1 MTITPEGNIVAT
13 GSVQGD
19 FELDSGGD
27 SDGYVRM
34 YSPDGTHIWTAQI
47 QEQYWDI
54 IFGIVS
60 DKNGD
65 LYIAGYTQN
74 TLGEFNLNEG
84 GPYADAFL
92 RKYRND
98 GSVAWTDVF
107 GTSGN
112 DEIRGMAIGENGDI
126 VVAGMT
132 SGLLSNGTDQGGA
145 GRDAFIRKYSIP
157 RPGPSNLV
165 LVSSDGQVDVSW
177 SSPAIDPNETISSY
191 TVTSNPE
198 DLTCTTST
206 TSCAVTGLTN
216 GTTYAFSIAATYSD
230 GVASLPVQ
238 TNSPGTPTG
247 PPSVPLNVSA
257 QAGNAQA
264 TISWQTPNSDGGTA
278 ITSYT
283 ATSSPGNLTCLT
295 SSNQCI
301 ITGLTNG
308 VDYTFT
314 VIATN
319 AGGNGASSDASNT
332 VLSLSLTRQLR

>member
-1 MTITPEGNIVAT
+1 MTVASDGSIYFAGTTQGNLAPGGEGGLRDAFIGKYQADGTQSWVIEFGTSSSEYVEEISELPNGNILVAGSTDGTIEGANNGTSFDVFLAEYDPAGNLIWVDEFGAPSTDWADALAISPDGEIYVGGFSHNDISCECSDPAISGVTDAFIRKYNLDRSVAWTEQFGSDGTDYLYSMTITPEGNIVAT

-112 DEIRGMAIGENGDI
+112 DEIRGMAIGENGDK
-126 VVAGMT
+126 
-132 SGLLSNGTDQGGA
+132 SS
-145 GRDAFIRKYSIP
+145 RDDK
-157 RPGPSNLV
+157 
-165 LVSSDGQVDVSW
+165 W
-177 SSPAIDPNETISSY
+177 ST
-191 TVTSNPE
+191 
-198 DLTCTTST
+198 L
-206 TSCAVTGLTN
+206 
-216 GTTYAFSIAATYSD
+216 
-230 GVASLPVQ
+230 
-238 TNSPGTPTG
+238 
-247 PPSVPLNVSA
+247 
-257 QAGNAQA
+257 
-264 TISWQTPNSDGGTA
+264 
-278 ITSYT
+278 
-283 ATSSPGNLTCLT
+283 
-295 SSNQCI
+295 
-301 ITGLTNG
+301 
-308 VDYTFT
+308 
-314 VIATN
+314 
-319 AGGNGASSDASNT
+319 
-332 VLSLSLTRQLR
+332 